1 MIKQLLVA
9 EKKSEELI
17 GEAKKNR
24 LAKLRQAK
32 EKAEEEL
39 KDFRSKEEAKFEKE
53 MGAKSRADP
62 ASALSSETASQLR
75 GVEADYANN
84 KDRAIKHV
92 VGKVL
97 DVPLALTETQL

>member
-1 MIKQLLVA
+1 MG
-9 EKKSEELI
+9 ELI

-24 LAKLRQAK
+24 LSKLRQAK

-39 KDFRSKEEAKFEKE
+39 KDFRAKEEAKFEKD

-75 GVEADYANN
+75 AVEADYARN
-84 KDRAIKHV
+84 KDAAIRHV
-92 VGKVL
+92 SNNVL
-97 DVPLALTETQL
+97 DVTLALTPTQQQALKMGMA